1 MKKII
6 FTAIIGLPIALLSC
20 SENVNEA
27 KELSEPIRIDLSDTE
42 FRLASEGKTF
52 AWEFFSTAY
61 EQFNED
67 ENIVLSPLSLN
78 MALAMTWNG
87 ANGETRQAIQ
97 KAMGMS
103 DYSPSE
109 VNEYFKKLREAI
121 LKTDPTTQLALA
133 NSIWYDNEFPVKP
146 DFIQTNK
153 TWYSADV
160 KAIDFSSP
168 DAPKQI
174 NNWCA
179 DNTNGLIKDMIGTIP
194 PDVVVYLLN
203 ALYFKGTWAND
214 FGFDSSGTR
223 DVSFK
228 KEKGETASVKMM
240 SQNNRLYYYRNA
252 DFALTALPYGNHAFN
267 MVFILPNENVSFDA
281 ALAKLK
287 QPGYWETCLGSGTTA
302 EVDLFIPKFKIEYEP
317 KPNLNGTL
325 TRLGM
330 GIAFGN
336 ADFSGISSI
345 PLSISQV
352 RQKAVIEV
360 NEQGTEAAAVT
371 VVELAVTSL
380 PPTTPEKVTF
390 RADRPFLFAIQE
402 SSTGTILFMGKIG
415 APK

>member
-1 MKKII
+1 MKKTL
-6 FTAIIGLPIALLSC
+6 FTAIILFPIVLLSC
-20 SENVNEA
+20 SENGNEA
-27 KELSEPIRIDLSDTE
+27 KELSKPITINLSDKE
-42 FRLASEGKTF
+42 FRLATEGKTF
-52 AWEFFSTAY
+52 AWNFFSTAY

-97 KAMGMS
+97 QAMGMG

-133 NSIWYDNEFPVKP
+133 NSIWYDNKFPVKP

-153 TWYSADV
+153 TWYNADV
-160 KAIDFSSP
+160 NAIDFHSP
-168 DAPKQI
+168 DASKQI

-179 DNTNGLIKDMIGTIP
+179 DNTNGLIKEMIGTIP
-194 PDVVVYLLN
+194 PDVVMYLLN

-223 DVSFK
+223 DVPFQ

-240 SQNNRLYYYRNA
+240 SQNNELYYYRN
-252 DFALTALPYGNHAFN
+252 DDLEVTALPYGNHAFS
-267 MVFILPNENVSFDA
+267 MVFILPNENVSFNA
-281 ALAKLK
+281 VLARLK
-287 QPGYWETCLGSGTTA
+287 QPGYWETCLGYGTTA
-302 EVDLFIPKFKIEYEP
+302 EVDLYIPKFKIEYEP
-317 KPNLNGTL
+317 TPNLNETL

-330 GIAFGN
+330 GIAFTDF
-336 ADFSGISSI
+336 ADFSGISTI
-345 PLSISQV
+345 PLCISQV

-360 NEQGTEAAAVT
+360 NEKGTEAAAVT
-371 VVELAVTSL
+371 VVGIEATSYIQ
-380 PPTTPEKVTF
+380 PQVTF